1 MMREPT
7 SGRLLITVALLVALG
22 GTHLFAHELIVKGTV
37 VTVQKSRIQVKTGEE
52 KPGQIPAWYPIDA
65 KTKILRGKKSVTLSE
80 AKITTGEKIV
90 VLLDH
95 DAKNVMKTLELRLP
109 AR

>member
-7 SGRLLITVALLVALG
+7 SRRLLITVALLVALG

-52 KPGQIPAWYPIDA
+52 KP
-65 KTKILRGKKSVTLSE
+65 
-80 AKITTGEKIV
+80 
-90 VLLDH
+90 
-95 DAKNVMKTLELRLP
+95 
-109 AR
+109 